1 MFQLFF
7 SITILSIFITSI
19 LVIFFLV
26 TKKGQANSNRILA
39 TLLVLFGLQIFYA
52 FSVSNYGFLY
62 FLKYHKILILL
73 KQVGLLTGPALFLYI
88 KSFQSKSFSWT
99 SSLIHIT
106 PFVITI
112 IYIPFVFYGKTPFIL
127 WENPIDPYTTLL
139 IFAQNLVY
147 IVFSVFELKNSGK
160 SIHLFF
166 RELKESTHFAWLQ
179 YLLIGFITL
188 WTFNVNSFAII
199 MIVKKPDWCAT
210 TGAIFSLISFL
221 FINLLMFIL
230 LLKPE
235 IYYII
240 EKYKGFKLD
249 SGTKQEYI
257 QQLSFYIEN
266 KKPYLLPEIS
276 LQTVSEDTGISTR
289 ILSQIINQTYSNNF
303 NGYINSLRIQ
313 ECIRQL
319 SDSQNNKTVLEI
331 LFEAGFNSKSVFYK
345 EFKKVT
351 DLSPQEFRIYHQKK
365 INENWILN

>member
-1 MFQLFF
+1 M
-7 SITILSIFITSI
+7 
-19 LVIFFLV
+19 
-26 TKKGQANSNRILA
+26 
-39 TLLVLFGLQIFYA
+39 
-52 FSVSNYGFLY
+52 Y

-73 KQVGLLTGPALFLYI
+73 KQVSLLTGPALYLYI
-88 KSFQSKSFSWT
+88 ISFLKKGFSWT
-99 SSLIHIT
+99 SSLKHII
-106 PFVITI
+106 PFVIII
-112 IYIPFVFYGKTPFIL
+112 IYIPFVFYGKTSFIL
-127 WENPIDPYTTLL
+127 WENPIDLNTSLL

-147 IVFSVFELKNSGK
+147 IVFSVYELKNSGK

-179 YLLIGFITL
+179 YLLIGFIVL

-199 MIVKKPDWCAT
+199 MIVKKPDWCAYT
-210 TGAIFSLISFL
+210 EGVFTLISFL

-303 NGYINSLRIQ
+303 NGFINSLRIQ

-319 SDSQNNKTVLEI
+319 SDPQNNKTVLEI